1 MTSLLVI
8 LINFFFF
15 FSVLFDISFDLG
27 LILFRHL
34 QYYKF
39 LQIKQTFLQ
48 CHNLFVFLNEITC
61 VLADC
66 SI

>member
-1 MTSLLVI
+1 MTSLLVL
-8 LINFFFF
+8 LIIIIIIFF

-39 LQIKQTFLQ
+39 LQIKQNFPVPQLV
-48 CHNLFVFLNEITC
+48 CVFK
-61 VLADC
+61 
-66 SI
+66 